1 MNLGIFEDQSQ
12 NLYPLTLNRP
22 VYELRCGYVTLRER
36 IVREFPGVPV
46 HLGMRDYLAPV
57 ARRRLPAQA
66 INDVDSLM
74 ADDCLFVNGRWL
86 LAHRQLSL
94 EGPEEVGLCDGQVAY
109 ARAKAANIRKYLP
122 GGWHGFLEA
131 LRTALPT
138 RQVPA
143 RLIVYPWH
151 LIQHNPQAMREDFAL
166 IGEKGLKG
174 KVSPL
179 ATVYGPAEAAFVA
192 ESAEVQPF
200 VVLDTTHGPVFVDEE
215 AIVFPH
221 TRLEGPAYI
230 GRQTQIVGGKIR
242 EGTCIGPQ
250 CRVGGEVEESIIHGY
265 SNKYHDGFL
274 GHSYVGE
281 WVNLGALT
289 TNSDLKNDYGP
300 VDVYV
305 NGQLMNSGDNKVGCF
320 IGDHTKTGIGTLI
333 NTGTVIGMM
342 SNLLASGEPLPKL
355 IPSFCWYFRG
365 MFSRG
370 MGLKNM
376 IATARA
382 AMGRR
387 QVELLPEEVALFEQ
401 LYAQTKEERDT
412 LIKQG
417 RKKA

>member
-1 MNLGIFEDQSQ
+1 MPRHSPNAV
-12 NLYPLTLNRP
+12 PAP
-22 VYELRCGYVTLRER
+22 
-36 IVREFPGVPV
+36 IV
-46 HLGMRDYLAPV
+46 
-57 ARRRLPAQA
+57 QA
-66 INDVDSLM
+66 SSFGSIQAALDSLGTSGGSVHV
-74 ADDCLFVNGRWL
+74 AQGTHQIPAALKLRNGVTIFGD
-86 LAHRQLSL
+86 
-94 EGPEEVGLCDGQVAY
+94 GPGKTVIQV
-109 ARAKAANIRKYLP
+109 
-122 GGWHGFLEA
+122 
-131 LRTALPT
+131 
-138 RQVPA
+138 QA
-143 RLIVYPWH
+143 RLITYPWH

-166 IGEKGLKG
+166 LGEKGLKG
-174 KVSPL
+174 RFSPL
-179 ATVYGPAEAAFVA
+179 ATVYGPTEDAFVA

-221 TRLEGPAYI
+221 TRIEGPAYI

-242 EGTCIGPQ
+242 EGTCIGPR

-300 VDVYV
+300 VEVYV
-305 NGQLMNSGDNKVGCF
+305 NDQLMNSGDNKVGCF
-320 IGDHTKTGIGTLI
+320 MGDHTKTGTGTLI

-365 MFSRG
+365 LFSRG

-387 QVELLPEEVALFEQ
+387 QIELLEDRERRAAVGPDVLQ
-401 LYAQTKEERDT
+401 LRAGAE
-412 LIKQG
+412 
-417 RKKA
+417 